1 MVWLLSTSTT
11 WKPKVLIQALFST
24 GQQAPSTMHACF
36 LILTVSAMSD
46 LHFLSEH

>member
-11 WKPKVLIQALFST
+11 WKPKVLIQALLST

-36 LILTVSAMSD
+36 LIPTVSAMSD